1 MIKRHVRSLLGLAG
15 YYRRFILNYADEVA
29 PLTDLTKKGQPNHIP
44 WEAPRQRA
52 FERIKNL
59 LCKAPVLWM
68 LNFARPFIVQSDA
81 SDVGIGA
88 VLLQEYEDGV
98 FPVMFASKKHLPRER
113 NYSTIERECLAVI
126 FAVKKFQ
133 NYIYG

>member
-1 MIKRHVRSLLGLAG
+1 
-15 YYRRFILNYADEVA
+15 
-29 PLTDLTKKGQPNHIP
+29 
-44 WEAPRQRA
+44 
-52 FERIKNL
+52 
-59 LCKAPVLWM
+59 
-68 LNFARPFIVQSDA
+68 VQSDS

-98 FPVMFASKKHLPRER
+98 FPVMFASKKLLPRER